1 MDHRWETKT
10 RRRQGFRQTGFQVL
24 VLTRFFARTG
34 FHFARKLQGAT
45 RSDCIWNGSARRW
58 GGRRELAH
66 VAVAARTSAVKARTE
81 PSSSARRARSVAVV
95 RCDAAELFTKSNDTR
110 CSICCGSLERF
121 ERVLYPRR
129 SAGRCA
135 IVGTSLTGSTCRGL
149 PVFRNRWCRC
159 VLMVASESATTA
171 AIARTPPS
179 SSTTARS
186 TRTSVGVSP

>member
-1 MDHRWETKT
+1 MNELYPRKYKSSIGRCNIPFGSDIRELYPPRRGGAVKWITGEK
-10 RRRQGFRQTGFQVL
+10 RRRGGAGAPPNRVPGSCFDALLR

-81 PSSSARRARSVAVV
+81 PSISARRGRSVAVV
-95 RCDAAELFTKSNDTR
+95 RCDAAELFAKSNDTR

-121 ERVLYPRR
+121 ERVLYRR
-129 SAGRCA
+129 HSAGRC
-135 IVGTSLTGSTCRGL
+135 VMVSTSLTGPTCRRL
-149 PVFRNRWCRC
+149 PVF
-159 VLMVASESATTA
+159 
-171 AIARTPPS
+171 
-179 SSTTARS
+179 
-186 TRTSVGVSP
+186 